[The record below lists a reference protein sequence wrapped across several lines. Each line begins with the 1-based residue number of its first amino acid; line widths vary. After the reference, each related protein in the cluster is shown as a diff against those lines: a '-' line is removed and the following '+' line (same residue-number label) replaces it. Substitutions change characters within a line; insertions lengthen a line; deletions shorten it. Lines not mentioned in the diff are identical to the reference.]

1 MCHPVVHPKKCERM
15 RGMAP
20 STDGVAQRAS
30 TGCRLYLDMLGFVR
44 EKVSKNK
51 IRFRDEQEKFDLD
64 LTCIL
69 TRRPCVVAFP
79 CTNTHAPFC

>member
-1 MCHPVVHPKKCERM
+1 
-15 RGMAP
+15 
-20 STDGVAQRAS
+20 
-30 TGCRLYLDMLGFVR
+30 MLGFVR

-69 TRRPCVVAFP
+69 AWHAQTAAKIFHAQTHSLTIFQASANPFSNFNTLYKYYTPRCVSFIA
-79 CTNTHAPFC
+79 